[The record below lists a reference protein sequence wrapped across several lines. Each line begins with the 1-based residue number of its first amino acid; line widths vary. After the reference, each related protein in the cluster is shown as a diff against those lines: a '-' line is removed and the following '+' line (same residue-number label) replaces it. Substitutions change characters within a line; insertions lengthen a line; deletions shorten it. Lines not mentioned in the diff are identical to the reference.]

1 VGGRVTEVVG
11 VGPGVDVLTEVG
23 LDEGGLVTGV
33 VLTVLPMV
41 LLEGV
46 VPEVVVGAD
55 PVGVGGE
62 VVLDTLGV

>member
-1 VGGRVTEVVG
+1 MVG
-11 VGPGVDVLTEVG
+11 VGPGVDVVTEVG
-23 LDEGGLVTGV
+23 LGEGGLVTGV

-41 LLEGV
+41 LQEGV